1 MGKKKIRSGAEC
13 SEDAISRLPDELIHK
28 ILSFVDAKVAV
39 QSSILS
45 KRWRFIWPTL
55 PFLNFGEYEEWS
67 PYRTYMFINHVLS
80 NRCHPA
86 SVSELKMCVSSHDCV
101 LQNQRDGCLVEK
113 FVEYAI
119 THNVECLSLE
129 LLYWHRPFK
138 LSTFTSKSLKILTLR
153 LDLEGDLYSCPW
165 DLPVL
170 TTLHLLDN
178 KYEYYKDEDDDHIS
192 LDSLLTCLPAL
203 TTLNLEKWDLSHSFS
218 FSLPKLTSLRLF
230 DCKFPERVWNFP
242 ALLTLDL
249 IECLPSNVGHVL
261 SSLDNL
267 QNLTA
272 VVGESAQQDLLLSFP
287 QLVNLSLRTRNVFQ
301 FPRFNIVVL
310 APKLRSFTSVG
321 VFSITFEAPE
331 LENVYMKLQGRFQ
344 NLSFEDRETSNL
356 RFAHMLLGL
365 GNAKNISFDLDSM
378 EDNMIPH
385 TAAVSVTAANEL
397 VGESLATATKE
408 LVDCQYTNKNVC
420 FDTTDVVVQKHY
432 AVGNSLVDANS
443 VRQYESLVEG
453 TSNDPGSSS
462 RKNKDFGMWRGH
474 EVNSEF
480 VCLLDNIM
488 LKYPETFEHFGAK
501 NKKLC
506 TMNLNML
513 CTSLN
518 DFSKVSMTEVDS
530 EIIIAYKDVCA
541 YLQNQGFNVSWVVNR
556 LNYIEQLRFSK
567 PLIPEL
573 HAIDCCINDTNS
585 KIQDL
590 QARVDEAKSLRMQ
603 KMTEIEKA
611 FGTLGT
617 KLAVGFLGD
626 DLL

>member
-55 PFLNFGEYEEWS
+55 PFLNF
-67 PYRTYMFINHVLS
+67 
-80 NRCHPA
+80 
-86 SVSELKMCVSSHDCV
+86 
-101 LQNQRDGCLVEK
+101 
-113 FVEYAI
+113 
-119 THNVECLSLE
+119 
-129 LLYWHRPFK
+129 
-138 LSTFTSKSLKILTLR
+138 
-153 LDLEGDLYSCPW
+153 
-165 DLPVL
+165 
-170 TTLHLLDN
+170 
-178 KYEYYKDEDDDHIS
+178 
-192 LDSLLTCLPAL
+192 
-203 TTLNLEKWDLSHSFS
+203 
-218 FSLPKLTSLRLF
+218 
-230 DCKFPERVWNFP
+230 
-242 ALLTLDL
+242 
-249 IECLPSNVGHVL
+249 GHVL

-378 EDNMIPH
+378 EALFGIPNYLASFPSPFRNLKCVKLPRGYKESTMSSALRSYLLGGSPRATIVSTLSQDNMIPH